1 MYRRSHRSWREP
13 KTPFRSIGEVY
24 LDSSMFSS
32 DDEAAQTIGKAAV
45 GPDAMT
51 IIENRRKVKGRLND
65 FGAEQLKKVVEKVK
79 GFFPDSEV
87 KVTWDRYCDCSMC
100 PCSPGYRI
108 KVKTDRNYSSNGKNR
123 FSLHL
128 EAKEGKL
135 EYTFFRPKDS
145 FWVGYQKIEEMEAA
159 FAGENKSEK

>member
-13 KTPFRSIGEVY
+13 STPFRSIGEVY

-32 DDEAAQTIGKAAV
+32 DDEGAQTIGKAAV
-45 GPDAMT
+45 GPDFMQ

-79 GFFPDSEV
+79 ELYPEDEV
-87 KVTWDRYCDCSMC
+87 KVTWDRYCGCSMC

-108 KVKTDRNYSSNGKNR
+108 KVKAKTHVSSSNNNR

-128 EAKEGKL
+128 SLKGKKI
-135 EYTFFRPKDS
+135 EYTFFKPKDS
-145 FWVGYQKIEEMEAA
+145 WNIGYDKVNQLQEA
-159 FAGENKSEK
+159 FSSEKKAQV